1 MALGASRPAVT
12 ASLLDAL
19 TIVIARRTAHLNKR
33 QNSIACGRL
42 RASDSDRVEGA
53 YYTDTNMSGIVDLTD
68 SPVAKKQKTED
79 SEDMIELQTLRAE
92 FKLLKNEEDEE
103 LKPLMEELKSIEKVE
118 HKKRDDAVKELQ
130 TLNDKQIADLR
141 KKHAE
146 EMEALK
152 KEHSNALISVV
163 APIQAKMRDIC
174 NKRREKIGELVMQID
189 NKVEENGLS
198 NCARCEKEV
207 HEDELQEQDDYDSE
221 HHGDYLWSDCI
232 EYHTCQKCDKESK
245 QSTWTECKACSEDA
259 CCVIPRN
266 SIKGLCECHG
276 GDGWAGQSSYT
287 TDKLKLCDSCFDEV
301 EGKDIKYMTCGVYT
315 CGDCRYGHREGCRGC
330 TVEDDFSYS
339 RGG

>member
-42 RASDSDRVEGA
+42 RASDSDRAEGA

-68 SPVAKKQKTED
+68 SPVAKKQNTED

-174 NKRREKIGELVMQID
+174 NKRK
-189 NKVEENGLS
+189 
-198 NCARCEKEV
+198 
-207 HEDELQEQDDYDSE
+207 
-221 HHGDYLWSDCI
+221 W
-232 EYHTCQKCDKESK
+232 
-245 QSTWTECKACSEDA
+245 
-259 CCVIPRN
+259 
-266 SIKGLCECHG
+266 SIKLC
-276 GDGWAGQSSYT
+276 T
-287 TDKLKLCDSCFDEV
+287 
-301 EGKDIKYMTCGVYT
+301 M
-315 CGDCRYGHREGCRGC
+315 REGG
-330 TVEDDFSYS
+330 S
-339 RGG
+339 